1 MSYAFPWLLGPAKL
15 ETEYFQV
22 RPTTDRILSQ
32 TDAFLLTKEYG
43 ASHGSRGTCRR
54 NNERDEP
61 FCLSRISLGIFD
73 LCYQSKFS
81 KEPSA
86 IRSRYHHWIRFTGRI
101 RGSGLVK
108 VFLLERRRKTCC
120 ALGDTIRVPIF
131 SGLLR
136 SLLDIVLAGRS
147 HHSYSR
153 GFRIAV
159 LGDRLV
165 NN

>member
-61 FCLSRISLGIFD
+61 FCPSRISLGVFD

-86 IRSRYHHWIRFTGRI
+86 IRSRYHHWIRLTGGIRGRI
-101 RGSGLVK
+101 RGRGSLK
-108 VFLLERRRKTCC
+108 VFLLEGQR
-120 ALGDTIRVPIF
+120 AIQVFIF
-131 SGLLR
+131 AGLLR

-147 HHSYSR
+147 HRSYSR
-153 GFRIAV
+153 RFRIAV
-159 LGDRLV
+159 LRNRLV
-165 NN
+165 ND